1 MRIGW
6 RGQLSSHDLSSGSSW
21 TRQPI
26 KGSGDIFIPSSTL
39 STNHLRR
46 AHVVVS
52 DGGRACVCGS
62 EWGWRVSGRAG
73 SNGFSV
79 SLFVVSQPLNM
90 VSMCIYLGPGSK
102 DTGPKGL
109 SDL

>member
-1 MRIGW
+1 M
-6 RGQLSSHDLSSGSSW
+6 
-21 TRQPI
+21 
-26 KGSGDIFIPSSTL
+26 
-39 STNHLRR
+39 
-46 AHVVVS
+46 S

-73 SNGFSV
+73 SNGFRV